1 VEGPVALLSSLFA
14 NSNRDPK
21 KQKEPFSMKDF
32 YLYED
37 KEDMNIPSS
46 VYGSA
51 AMALASK
58 RLLPSWALFIYKDLR
73 SASDG
78 NAPELLAYIGD
89 DVLLLAPAHR
99 DKKIRA
105 MVVSMESSYG
115 KVRHVKSPCG
125 RQLTIKCPIGVN
137 KFFAQEN
144 LEVHV
149 VDPG

>member
-1 VEGPVALLSSLFA
+1 ME
-14 NSNRDPK
+14 
-21 KQKEPFSMKDF
+21 DF
-32 YLYED
+32 FLYES

-51 AMALASK
+51 AMELASR

-89 DVLLLAPAHR
+89 DVILLAPVHR
-99 DKKIRA
+99 DKKIKA
-105 MVVSMESSYG
+105 MVISMESSYG
-115 KVRHVKSPCG
+115 NTRSLQSPCG
-125 RQLTIKCPIGVN
+125 REVTVRCPVGVN

-144 LEVHV
+144 LEIQVL
-149 VDPG
+149 DQG